1 MGVNLWVAVFADVG
15 SCITVIL
22 FSMTILNID
31 SKTTK
36 QTSKCDN
43 KAGCCANK
51 NQIQNNCCGNK
62 KSKGKKSSCC
72 DHENFSENA
81 SILGGIVRSDEDVG
95 NMHVVHIHNDH
106 HEHANKKSCCGH
118 QKNKEVFVEKKF
130 CCGSQKNLTVSKNKC
145 CGGDNH
151 KFNFTFFKKA
161 CCEKETEKS
170 CHVNKKPCCGNSQK
184 GSVVQKSCCK
194 SEEKIL
200 LWQPKK
206 FNGLQK
212 QMLWR

>member
-1 MGVNLWVAVFADVG
+1 MMVWQPFNNKFFE
-15 SCITVIL
+15 T
-22 FSMTILNID
+22 FSFLPPLTD
-31 SKTTK
+31 DK
-36 QTSKCDN
+36 
-43 KAGCCANK
+43 
-51 NQIQNNCCGNK
+51 
-62 KSKGKKSSCC
+62 
-72 DHENFSENA
+72 
-81 SILGGIVRSDEDVG
+81 
-95 NMHVVHIHNDH
+95 
-106 HEHANKKSCCGH
+106 
-118 QKNKEVFVEKKF
+118 
-130 CCGSQKNLTVSKNKC
+130 KNLTVSKYKC